1 MVPSHRT
8 TATPVSSH
16 EVSIPSTVNEAGSC
30 GGAASTESGARLLPC
45 AAADIMMARNDD
57 ETTRG
62 GRLPS
67 GGDQLQAEAAK
78 SVMKGVLM

>member
-1 MVPSHRT
+1 
-8 TATPVSSH
+8 
-16 EVSIPSTVNEAGSC
+16 
-30 GGAASTESGARLLPC
+30 
-45 AAADIMMARNDD
+45 MMARNDD